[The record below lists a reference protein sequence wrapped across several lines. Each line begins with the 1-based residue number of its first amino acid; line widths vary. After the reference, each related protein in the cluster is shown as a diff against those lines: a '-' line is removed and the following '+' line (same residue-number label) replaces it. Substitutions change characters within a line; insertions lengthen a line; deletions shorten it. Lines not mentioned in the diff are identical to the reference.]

1 MVTTTP
7 FENTCDRLEIQG
19 KYLRQAFERPV
30 AFASP
35 SIFQTSGIRVVYNMT
50 NPSGQRVQSLKVLCI
65 KCDVPRYE
73 EVEDETWYR
82 AVINN
87 FLLLTGD
94 TLVVIRDNMRNHRV
108 GLTDI
113 EALSNYV
120 ENNSPITL
128 LQPRGRVKFV
138 N

>member
-19 KYLRQAFERPV
+19 KYLREAFERPV
-30 AFASP
+30 FFETP

-50 NPSGQRVQSLKVLCI
+50 QPNGQRVKSLKVLCM
-65 KCDVPRYE
+65 KCEVPRYV
-73 EVEDETWYR
+73 EVEDETWYK

-87 FLLLTGD
+87 FMLFSGN
-94 TLVVIRDNMRNHRV
+94 TLIQIRENMRNHSV
-108 GLTDI
+108 GPTDI
-113 EALSNYV
+113 EALAKYV
-120 ENNSPITL
+120 ENNSPITM